1 MTKFEAFS
9 REAEQRKAF
18 ALRKDNGMDGNG
30 QIPHEMWRRLIPI
43 ALEYDRGLGSMATL
57 YTYILSK
64 VNGKKENDRYM
75 SAWPSVDR
83 IAKETGIGKNR
94 IAPISDAL
102 EAVGLLRTTYDY
114 TSNKREKLYF
124 PQYYSTLSDEEI
136 HANMAEWK
144 RKMSEKN
151 KPKQAKK

>member
-1 MTKFEAFS
+1 MSKFESFS
-9 REAEQRKAF
+9 KEAEQRKTF
-18 ALRKDNGMDGNG
+18 ALQKDNGMDGNSL
-30 QIPHEMWRRLIPI
+30 IPHDMWRRLIPV
-43 ALEYDRGLGSMATL
+43 AMEYDRGLGAMATL
-57 YTYILSK
+57 YTYILSN
-64 VNGKKENDRYM
+64 VNGQKDNDRYM

-114 TSNKREKLYF
+114 SSNKRDKLYF
-124 PQYYSTLSDEEI
+124 PQYYSSLSDEEI
-136 HANMAEWK
+136 HANMTEWK